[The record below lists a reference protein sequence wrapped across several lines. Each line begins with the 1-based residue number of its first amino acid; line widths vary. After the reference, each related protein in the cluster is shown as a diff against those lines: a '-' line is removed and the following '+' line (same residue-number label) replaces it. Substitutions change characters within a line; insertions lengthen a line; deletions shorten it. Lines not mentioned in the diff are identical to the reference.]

1 MMVMGEECHRISA
14 VSSMAAVRMEGA
26 RSRERRRTAR
36 EIEWLFPARV
46 HRPFIRSLKS
56 STVQWVSL
64 GPLNVIRRIFSTST
78 NSADGF
84 LIRCAGFPIRL
95 AVGA

>member
-36 EIEWLFPARV
+36 EIEWLFPARI

-64 GPLNVIRRIFSTST
+64 CPPNVIRRIANAT
-78 NSADGF
+78 NPADG

-95 AVGA
+95 AGGA

>member
-1 MMVMGEECHRISA
+1 MMVMGEECHRISV

-64 GPLNVIRRIFSTST
+64 GPRI
-78 NSADGF
+78 SADGF